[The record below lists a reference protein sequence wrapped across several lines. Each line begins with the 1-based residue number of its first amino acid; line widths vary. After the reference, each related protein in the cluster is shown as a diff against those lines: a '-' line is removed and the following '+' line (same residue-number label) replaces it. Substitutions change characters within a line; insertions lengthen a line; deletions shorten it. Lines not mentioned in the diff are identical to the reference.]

1 MSAMSPEVEEPNDPD
16 DELMFLCLGGGNEVG
31 RSCHIIQYKGKTVMV
46 SCSYSISEGTA
57 DNVPLK
63 LDAGAHPAFHG
74 LASLPY
80 FDEFDLS
87 TVDILLISQYV
98 IILSLP
104 RDLCLRCADKV
115 CLSRNSATPVQ
126 LGKWLGRRSALQVET
141 CFGPGF
147 EADCSISLLVYAA
160 SRNYVYQS
168 TNTITL
174 YIIHFYV
181 LHSP

>member
-1 MSAMSPEVEEPNDPD
+1 MSPEVEDPTDPD

-46 SCSYSISEGTA
+46 RHSYSVIEEVA
-57 DNVPLK
+57 NNVPSK

-98 IILSLP
+98 VILSLFREP
-104 RDLCLRCADKV
+104 CLCRACEV
-115 CLSRNSATPVQ
+115 CQLLDHATSLQ
-126 LGKWLGRRSALQVET
+126 LGKWLGRWSFLEVEISLK
-141 CFGPGF
+141 PGSK
-147 EADCSISLLVYAA
+147 ADCSIVLLVYPAN
-160 SRNYVYQS
+160 RNYVYQS
-168 TNTITL
+168 TNIITPD
-174 YIIHFYV
+174 IIQFHVVYS
-181 LHSP
+181 L